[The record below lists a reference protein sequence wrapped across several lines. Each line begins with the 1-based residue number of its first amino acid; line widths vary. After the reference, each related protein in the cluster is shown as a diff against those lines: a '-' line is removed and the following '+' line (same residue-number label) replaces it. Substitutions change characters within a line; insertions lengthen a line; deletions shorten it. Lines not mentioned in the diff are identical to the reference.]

1 MILEK
6 KIPLSYWFDIIK
18 WDILI
23 VSIFS
28 SLIFYSSRYLTFLK
42 ISISIGTFLG
52 TAIAL
57 LLSFKLSQS
66 YDRWWEARRIWG
78 SIVNDSRTLVTQLK
92 LFTENKNKKLTDR
105 MAYRQIAWCYS
116 LSQNLRAENAAEN
129 IAEFISADELNS
141 INEQNNPTLAL
152 LDNQTQDL
160 STLHKKNFINDFQQI
175 QINSTLV
182 RICASMGQAE
192 RIKNTNF
199 PKTYRQ
205 TLYFFIYIFLVTL
218 SLSLTEMNSFV
229 EIPLLVFISLPFF
242 LLEKIAF
249 NIQDPFENRPTDIA
263 MTSISKNIEISIKQL
278 LKLENIPDPITTDNF
293 YIL

>member
-1 MILEK
+1 MH
-6 KIPLSYWFDIIK
+6 
-18 WDILI
+18 
-23 VSIFS
+23 
-28 SLIFYSSRYLTFLK
+28 

-66 YDRWWEARRIWG
+66 YERWWEARRIWG
-78 SIVNDSRTLVTQLK
+78 AIVNDSRTLVTQLK
-92 LFTENKNKKLTDR
+92 SFTEDKDSINR
-105 MAYRQIAWCYS
+105 MGLRQIAWCYS
-116 LSQNLRAENAAEN
+116 LSHSLRKENPTEQ
-129 IAEFISADELNS
+129 IEEFLSRDELQS
-141 INEQNNPTLAL
+141 IKERKNPTLAL
-152 LDNQTQDL
+152 LDKQTEDL
-160 STLHKKNFINDFQQI
+160 AALHKNGSINDFQQI
-175 QINSTLV
+175 QINNTLV
-182 RICASMGQAE
+182 RLCASMGQAE

-218 SLSLTEMNSFV
+218 SFSLTKMNSPI

-278 LKLENIPDPITTDNF
+278 LKIKNIPEPLTTDSF